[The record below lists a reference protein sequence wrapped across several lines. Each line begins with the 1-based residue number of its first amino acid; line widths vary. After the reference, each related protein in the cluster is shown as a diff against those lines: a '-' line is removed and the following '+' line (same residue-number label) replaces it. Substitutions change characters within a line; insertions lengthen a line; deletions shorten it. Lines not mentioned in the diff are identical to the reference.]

1 MLKNLEVYEKAMK
14 EKEVLKGI
22 VKVVQHSEELDTDI
36 LIVDLEGVKVII
48 PRDEVD
54 AEIRWKSLVGFVG
67 REVNFTI
74 KEIDQEREVL
84 IGSRKEAQQ
93 MKKEEIINR
102 LKEGEMFPAQIIN
115 ILSYGAYVEIEGVT
129 GLLRNVDFAEDYT
142 RIGDVLKVG
151 DKVNVKLKKIS
162 ANNNL
167 SFESVEKYKSP
178 TIMNFDMLER
188 NQVIYGIVRNV
199 KPWGVYVNVAPGIDA
214 LCPIPGTGELEEEK
228 KVAVRITQVRKEEKR
243 VRGKIVRIL

>member
-167 SFESVEKYKSP
+167 SFEAVEKYKSP